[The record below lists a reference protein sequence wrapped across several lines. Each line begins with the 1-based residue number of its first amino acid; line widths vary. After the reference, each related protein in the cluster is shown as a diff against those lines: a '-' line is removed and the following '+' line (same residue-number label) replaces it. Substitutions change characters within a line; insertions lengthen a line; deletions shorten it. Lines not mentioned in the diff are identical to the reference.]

1 LGLIDRLP
9 RVASVQA
16 AGANPFYQSF
26 QKGFH
31 ERINVQAET
40 VATAIRIGAPVSY
53 ERAIR
58 TIGWADG
65 LVTQVSDAEIMDAK
79 AMVDGVGIGCE
90 PASAAAVA
98 GTRKLVAEGTIRPD
112 QTVVAVLTG
121 NLLKDPMAT
130 VAYHTGEWPDAA
142 YANPPQ
148 SVPAEMRT
156 VRQMVEEIL

>member
-1 LGLIDRLP
+1 M
-9 RVASVQA
+9 
-16 AGANPFYQSF
+16 
-26 QKGFH
+26 
-31 ERINVQAET
+31 
-40 VATAIRIGAPVSY
+40 ATAIRIGAPVSY

-58 TIGWADG
+58 TMGWTDG

-98 GTRKLVAEGTIRPD
+98 GARKLVLEGTIDPD

-121 NLLKDPMAT
+121 NLLKDPAAT

-142 YANPPQ
+142 YANRPL
-148 SVPAEMRT
+148 SVPAEMRVVLKVIEET
-156 VRQMVEEIL
+156 VDKSQ